1 MSLAYSIKEGL
12 AGFRRAKFAFVAAT
26 SAMAVALVLI
36 GMFALLS
43 YQAQQV
49 TTWLRQRVGELEIFI
64 EDVQEPIAVA
74 IDARAGITPGVDETE
89 FISKEQAR
97 DIFREE
103 FGEGSEV
110 FLDEAFLPASV
121 RVRVEPAYANPDSLQ
136 RLVDEFSTWNRV
148 SEVVFN
154 QPLLVK
160 VQENLRL
167 LTTSGLLLGLLVVLA
182 ALFLVGNTIRL
193 TIYARRL
200 LIRTMKLVG
209 ATDAFIQQPFI
220 VEGVAQGVVAGGI
233 ASVVVAGGI
242 ASVVVWLLYGV
253 MASYLP
259 QLSVSCW
266 ALLVLAFLITG
277 TGAFLGW
284 AGSFFAVRRFIKN
297 VALH

>member
-1 MSLAYSIKEGL
+1 MSLAYSIREGL

-26 SAMAVALVLI
+26 SATAVALVLI

-43 YQAQQV
+43 YQARQV

-74 IDARAGITPGVDETE
+74 IDARAAITPGVDETE
-89 FISKEQAR
+89 YITKEQAEA
-97 DIFREE
+97 IFREE
-103 FGEGSEV
+103 FGEGSAV
-110 FLDEAFLPASV
+110 FLDEPFLPASV

-167 LTTSGLLLGLLVVLA
+167 LTLSGFLVGLFVVLA

-209 ATDAFIQQPFI
+209 ATDQFIQQPFI
-220 VEGVAQGVVAGGI
+220 IEGVAQGVVAGGI
-233 ASVVVAGGI
+233 ASVL
-242 ASVVVWLLYGV
+242 VWILYGA
-253 MASYLP
+253 MAGYLP
-259 QLSVSCW
+259 QLSVSF
-266 ALLVLAFLITG
+266 LGLVVLAVLIIG
-277 TGAFLGW
+277 IGALLGW

>member
-26 SAMAVALVLI
+26 SATAVALVLI

-97 DIFREE
+97 EIFREE

-233 ASVVVAGGI
+233 ASVVV
-242 ASVVVWLLYGV
+242 WLLYGV

-259 QLSVSCW
+259 QLSVSFW
-266 ALLVLAFLITG
+266 ALLVLAFLIIG

>member
-26 SAMAVALVLI
+26 SATAVALVLI
-36 GMFALLS
+36 GMFVLLS

-74 IDARAGITPGVDETE
+74 IDARAAIMPGVDETE
-89 FISKEQAR
+89 YISKEQAR
-97 DIFREE
+97 EIFRTE

-110 FLDEAFLPASV
+110 FLDEPFLPASV

-148 SEVVFN
+148 TEVVFN
-154 QPLLVK
+154 QPLLVR
-160 VQENLRL
+160 VQQNLRL
-167 LTTSGLLLGLLVVLA
+167 LTMFGFLLGLLVVLA

-209 ATDAFIQQPFI
+209 ATDTFIQQPFI

-233 ASVVVAGGI
+233 ASA
-242 ASVVVWLLYGV
+242 VVWLLYGA
-253 MASYLP
+253 MAGYLP
-259 QLSVSCW
+259 QLSVSFW
-266 ALLVLAFLITG
+266 ALLVLAILITG
-277 TGAFLGW
+277 IGAFLGW